1 MEIILWILV
10 AALFIASIVAIFFPV
25 LPELLLLWAGFL
37 LYQFTIAGPGTGLS
51 ASFWWGM
58 AIMSILLYGA
68 DFLTNAYFVKK
79 YGGSKWSQIASIA
92 GVISG
97 AILFPPFGILLF
109 PFGLVILVEM
119 TVQRQSLEKAVKAG
133 VGSIVAFL
141 GSAVMKVILQLVM
154 ITWFFLA
161 VF

>member
-1 MEIILWILV
+1 MDIVLWIIV
-10 AALFIASIVAIFFPV
+10 VALFIASLIAIFFPV
-25 LPELLLLWAGFL
+25 LPELLLMWGGFL
-37 LYQFTIAGPGTGLS
+37 LYQFTIAGPETGLS
-51 ASFWWGM
+51 ATFWWGM

-79 YGGSKWSQIASIA
+79 YGGSKWSQVASIA
-92 GVISG
+92 GVILG
-97 AILFPPFGILLF
+97 AIIFPPFGIVLF
-109 PFGLVILVEM
+109 PFVLVILVEM
-119 TVQRQSLEKAVKAG
+119 TVQRQPLETAVKAG

-141 GSAVMKVILQLVM
+141 GSAVMKVIMQLVM